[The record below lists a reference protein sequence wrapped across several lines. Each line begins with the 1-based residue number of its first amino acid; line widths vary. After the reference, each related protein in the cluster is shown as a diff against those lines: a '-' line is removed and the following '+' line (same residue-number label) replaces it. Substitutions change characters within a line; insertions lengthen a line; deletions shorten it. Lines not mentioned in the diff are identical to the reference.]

1 MNGIGLKSI
10 ISTLPLKQM
19 LPNTLFFLL
28 RSLLIAAKKNPQ
40 SLTKSY
46 HRK

>member
-1 MNGIGLKSI
+1 MNGAGLKWI

-28 RSLLIAAKKNPQ
+28 KSLLIANKKIPQ
-40 SLTKSY
+40 TLTKSY
-46 HRK
+46 QS